1 MDYGDEFNDD
11 EEERYANETYGKN
24 KSNSAKKGENEEI
37 EEEGEEE
44 QEEEESEEDVVPL
57 AKEFSKR

>member
-24 KSNSAKKGENEEI
+24 RSNSAKKGQNEQI

-44 QEEEESEEDVVPL
+44 
-57 AKEFSKR
+57 